1 MLMQG
6 RMHAMGWTMKFLDD
20 LRAWER
26 RTRTRQHDLDDAAGR
41 RRALASY
48 LILDHALLRYWWTNF
63 HLVTPGVFR
72 SNQPTHGR
80 FERMAKIGIRTVI
93 NLRGEGAHPRYLF
106 EAESCRAL
114 GLRLVST
121 QLSARRAAPREQILR
136 LFALLRE
143 AERPVVMHCKSGADR
158 AGFASALHLLAEGHS
173 LDEARRQL
181 HPRFL
186 HFRRSRTG
194 VLDHI
199 LDMYAE
205 RLQRGP
211 IGIEEWVATE
221 YDPDI
226 AQRGFDATRTAT

>member
-1 MLMQG
+1 
-6 RMHAMGWTMKFLDD
+6 MKL
-20 LRAWER
+20 LKNLKAWER
-26 RTRTRQHDLDDAAGR
+26 RARTGQHHHLGDASAR
-41 RRALASY
+41 RRALTSY
-48 LILDHALLRYWWTNF
+48 LILDHAILRYWWTNF

-80 FERMAKIGIRTVI
+80 FEKMAKLGIRTVI

-121 QLSARRAAPREQILR
+121 QLSARKPASPEQILR
-136 LFALLRE
+136 LFELLRD

-158 AGFASALHLLAEGHS
+158 AGFASALHLLAEGRPIE
-173 LDEARRQL
+173 EARRQL

-186 HFRRSRTG
+186 HFKRSRTG

-199 LDMYAE
+199 LDLYEA
-205 RLQRGP
+205 RLARGR
-211 IGIEEWVATE
+211 IGIEEWIATE
-221 YDPDI
+221 YDPDE
-226 AQRGFDATRTAT
+226 AAAGFAAKRSTR

>member
-1 MLMQG
+1 MLMQ
-6 RMHAMGWTMKFLDD
+6 RPDAPMGWAMKLLND
-20 LRAWER
+20 LKAWER
-26 RTRTRQHDLDDAAGR
+26 RTRTRHHNLDEPEAR

-48 LILDHALLRYWWTNF
+48 LILDHAILRYWWTNF

-80 FERMAKIGIRTVI
+80 FGRMAKIGIRTVI
-93 NLRGEGAHPRYLF
+93 NLRGEGTHPRYLF

-121 QLSARRAAPREQILR
+121 QLSARKAAPPREILR
-136 LFALLRE
+136 LFDLLRE
-143 AERPVVMHCKSGADR
+143 VERPVVMHCKSGADR

-173 LDEARRQL
+173 IEEARRQL

-199 LDMYAE
+199 LDLYAA
-205 RLQRGP
+205 RLEQGP
-211 IGIEEWVATE
+211 IGIEEWIATE
-221 YDPDI
+221 YDAEA
-226 AQRGFDATRTAT
+226 AQRSFDAKRAAT

>member
-1 MLMQG
+1 
-6 RMHAMGWTMKFLDD
+6 MKFLDD

>member
-1 MLMQG
+1 
-6 RMHAMGWTMKFLDD
+6 MGWAMKLLDG

-26 RTRTRQHDLDDAAGR
+26 RARMRHHDIADAGSR

-48 LILDHALLRYWWTNF
+48 LILDHAILRYWWTNF
-63 HLVTPGVFR
+63 HLVSPGVFR

-80 FERMAKIGIRTVI
+80 FGKMAKIGIRTVI
-93 NLRGEGAHPRYLF
+93 NLRGEGPHPRYLF

-121 QLSARRAAPREQILR
+121 QLSARRAAPPEQILR

-158 AGFASALHLLAEGHS
+158 AGFASALHLLAEGHPIE
-173 LDEARRQL
+173 EARRQL

-199 LDMYAE
+199 LDLYEA
-205 RLQRGP
+205 RQAQGP
-211 IGIEEWVATE
+211 IGIEEWIATE
-221 YDPDI
+221 YDAEA
-226 AQRGFDATRTAT
+226 AQQGFEAGRTKA

>member
-1 MLMQG
+1 MRVMG
-6 RMHAMGWTMKFLDD
+6 RMMKLLDD
-20 LRAWER
+20 LKAWER
-26 RTRTRQHDLDDAAGR
+26 RARTGRHHHLGDPGAR

-48 LILDHALLRYWWTNF
+48 LILDHAILRYWWTNF
-63 HLVTPGVFR
+63 HLVSPGVFR

-80 FERMAKIGIRTVI
+80 FGKMAKIGIRTVI

-136 LFALLRE
+136 LFTLLRE

-158 AGFASALHLLAEGHS
+158 AGFASALHLLAEGHGIK
-173 LDEARRQL
+173 EARRQL

-194 VLDHI
+194 ILDHI
-199 LDMYAE
+199 LDLYAA
-205 RLQRGP
+205 RLEQGP
-211 IGIEEWVATE
+211 IGIEQWIATE
-221 YDPDI
+221 YDAEA
-226 AQRGFDATRTAT
+226 AQRGFEAGRAKP

>member
-1 MLMQG
+1 
-6 RMHAMGWTMKFLDD
+6 MKLLDG

-26 RTRTRQHDLDDAAGR
+26 RARMRHHDIADAGSR

-48 LILDHALLRYWWTNF
+48 LILDHAILRYWWTNF
-63 HLVTPGVFR
+63 HLVSPGVFR

-80 FERMAKIGIRTVI
+80 FGKMAKIGIRTVI
-93 NLRGEGAHPRYLF
+93 NLRGEGPHPRYLF

-121 QLSARRAAPREQILR
+121 QLSARRAAPPEQILR

-158 AGFASALHLLAEGHS
+158 AGFASALHLLAEGHPIE
-173 LDEARRQL
+173 EARRQL

-199 LDMYAE
+199 LDLYEA
-205 RLQRGP
+205 RQAQGP
-211 IGIEEWVATE
+211 IGIEEWIATE
-221 YDPDI
+221 YDAEA
-226 AQRGFDATRTAT
+226 AQQGFEAGRTKA

>member
-1 MLMQG
+1 
-6 RMHAMGWTMKFLDD
+6 MKFLDD

-26 RTRTRQHDLDDAAGR
+26 RARMRQHDIDDASAR
-41 RRALASY
+41 RRALTSY
-48 LILDHALLRYWWTNF
+48 LILDHAILRYWWTNF

-93 NLRGEGAHPRYLF
+93 NLRGEGPHPRYLF

-121 QLSARRAAPREQILR
+121 QLSARKAAPREQILR
-136 LFALLRE
+136 LFELLRE
-143 AERPVVMHCKSGADR
+143 AEQPVVMHCKSGADR
-158 AGFASALHLLAEGHS
+158 AGFASALHLLAEGHPI
-173 LDEARRQL
+173 EAARRQL

-199 LDMYAE
+199 LDLYAE
-205 RLQRGP
+205 RLEQGA
-211 IGIEEWVATE
+211 IGIEDWIATE
-221 YDPDI
+221 YDADA
-226 AQRGFDATRTAT
+226 AQISFDATRAAP

>member
-1 MLMQG
+1 MQG
-6 RMHAMGWTMKFLDD
+6 RMRAMEWAMTVLQKLK
-20 LRAWER
+20 AWER
-26 RTRTRQHDLDDAAGR
+26 RARTGRHHHLGDAGAR

-48 LILDHALLRYWWTNF
+48 LILDHAILRYWWTNF

-80 FERMAKIGIRTVI
+80 FEKMARIGIRTVI
-93 NLRGEGAHPRYLF
+93 NLRGEGGHPRYLF
-106 EAESCRAL
+106 EAESCHVL

-121 QLSARRAAPREQILR
+121 QLSARRAAPRDQILR

-158 AGFASALHLLAEGHS
+158 AGFASALHLLAEGRS
-173 LDEARRQL
+173 IEEARRQL

-194 VLDHI
+194 ILDHI
-199 LDMYAE
+199 LDLYAT
-205 RLQRGP
+205 RLERGP
-211 IGIEEWVATE
+211 IGIEEWIATE
-221 YDPDI
+221 YDADA
-226 AQRGFDATRTAT
+226 AQRSFDEGRVGQ